1 MNIAKA
7 LLLISACLVA
17 GSTFAADD
25 KTWSSVAC
33 RGYGLNTSDSEL
45 TFQNAGLSNPQNNY
59 ETVICPIEMDREGGW
74 GTTSN
79 VDLVDINVSFRMG
92 SVPAKAGGRIDS
104 TRGATTSGT
113 GGSGRASG
121 GDRECQGVKI

>member
-45 TFQNAGLSNPQNNY
+45 TFQNAGLYNPQNNY

-79 VDLVDINVSFRMG
+79 VEQADRSEERRVGKKWVR
-92 SVPAKAGGRIDS
+92 
-104 TRGATTSGT
+104 RGKCRWSPG
-113 GGSGRASG
+113 
-121 GDRECQGVKI
+121 

>member
-45 TFQNAGLSNPQNNY
+45 TFQNAGLYNPQNNY
-59 ETVICPIEMDREGGW
+59 ETVICPIEMDRERSEEH
-74 GTTSN
+74 TSE
-79 VDLVDINVSFRMG
+79 LQSLM
-92 SVPAKAGGRIDS
+92 RIS
-104 TRGATTSGT
+104 YAVF
-113 GGSGRASG
+113 
-121 GDRECQGVKI
+121 CLKKKIQTKKNTH